1 MNENENTK
9 PPNLWDSAKAEQRG
23 TCTAINA
30 CFFLKKGNIFSL
42 YKSRKRIIKL
52 KANRRK

>member
-1 MNENENTK
+1 MKMKIQN

-30 CFFLKKGNIFSL
+30 WFLKKGNIFSL